1 MRAGTTIRDRR
12 QWVRAVLYGAISLGL
27 YAGLFLW
34 EKPLAE
40 AAARGGWYFLLPV
53 AIAFL
58 FSFAH
63 GTFTGCFWDALGVQ
77 AKR

>member
-1 MRAGTTIRDRR
+1 MPASTTIRDRR
-12 QWVRAVLYGAISLGL
+12 QWIKAVFYGVLSLGL
-27 YAGLFLW
+27 YGGLFLW

-40 AAARGGWYFLLPV
+40 AAARGGWYFLVPV
-53 AIAFL
+53 AIAFV

-63 GTFTGCFWDALGVQ
+63 GRFTSYFWDALGVH